1 MQELEWRSISQ
12 QFIGELP
19 KLNLVQRPI
28 ALFHNLNKI
37 HKSITIYYIMSDKQN
52 PQITTQDLPIDYKTT
67 FVEIKKLVNSARYN
81 SLRSVNKEMIK
92 LYWSIGQ
99 TVFEKT
105 ESSKWGLGVVDQL
118 SKDLQNEFPGITGFS
133 RSNIFRMKSF
143 YEIYKGN
150 EKVAQVVQQLG
161 WGQNIELFTKIKD
174 ETQREFY
181 AQMCIKEGWTRATLV
196 ENIKAN
202 TYNSYLNNQN
212 NFERT
217 VSQERLADL
226 AFEFKDQ
233 YNTGLLELTSQS
245 KEREIEDI
253 MVKNINN
260 LLAEMGKEFLFA
272 GRQYPLNIDE
282 KEFFVDLM
290 FYHRK
295 LKSFIAV
302 EIKADEFKFEQMGQL
317 SGYLSIIDNTI
328 KREDEN
334 PTIGILICKTKDRT
348 MVEYALSAHN
358 QPLGVATYSYQEL
371 PKAIAK
377 YLPSDQELGELV
389 DEIN

>member
-1 MQELEWRSISQ
+1 
-12 QFIGELP
+12 
-19 KLNLVQRPI
+19 
-28 ALFHNLNKI
+28 
-37 HKSITIYYIMSDKQN
+37 MSDKQN
-52 PQITTQDLPIDYKTT
+52 PPITTQNLPIDYKTT

-99 TVFEKT
+99 TVFEKI
-105 ESSKWGLGVVDQL
+105 SSNKWGSKVVEQL
-118 SKDLQNEFPGITGFS
+118 SIDLKKEFPGINGFS
-133 RSNIFRMKSF
+133 ESNILYMKTF
-143 YEIYKGN
+143 YETYYKN
-150 EKVAQVVQQLG
+150 EISQRFVGELG

-217 VSQERLADL
+217 ISQERLADL

-389 DEIN
+389 DEVNK